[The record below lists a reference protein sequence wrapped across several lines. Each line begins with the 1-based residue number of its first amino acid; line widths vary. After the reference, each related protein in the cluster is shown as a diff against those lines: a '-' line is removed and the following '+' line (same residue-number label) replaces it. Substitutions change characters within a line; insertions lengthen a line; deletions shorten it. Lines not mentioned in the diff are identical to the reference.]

1 MGKILIV
8 ADLQDRCS
16 ATSRGLE
23 LAHRLGYL
31 AEVVAFTY
39 SPLKRLK
46 VTNAEQSDIKQ
57 QLLAERERSISARI
71 AKYAKPGQKVSLKV
85 VWQKDIHPWIIK
97 RAASGYFAVVKT
109 AHETGTLTYTS
120 TDWHLLRECATPIM
134 LVAKKKWSRTK
145 PVLVALDLSTRDK
158 VKRRLNHAL
167 INVGKHLAEGLNA
180 ELKIISAIEVP
191 TLLADLDLVDPLA
204 YVKEQKEGMRPHLLD
219 LAKAHELP
227 EKAFRFKRGPVE
239 KVITSDAEKLHAQI
253 VVLGTIGRR
262 GVRARLIGN
271 TAEGVL
277 RHLKTDILAVK
288 P

>member
-8 ADLQDRCS
+8 ADLQDKCC
-16 ATSRGLE
+16 ATARGLE
-23 LAHRLGYL
+23 LAHRLGYS

-97 RAASGYFAVVKT
+97 RAATGYFAVVKT
-109 AHETGTLTYTS
+109 AHDTGTMTYTS

-134 LVAKKKWSRTK
+134 LVAEKKWSRTK
-145 PVLVALDLSTRDK
+145 PVLVALDLSTRDN

-167 INVGKHLAEGLNA
+167 ISVGKHLAEALNT

-191 TLLADLDLVDPLA
+191 TLLSELDLVDPLA
-204 YVKEQKEGMRPHLLD
+204 YVKEQKEAMRPHLLD
-219 LAKAHELP
+219 LAKAHDLP
-227 EKAFRFKRGPVE
+227 EKAFRCKRGPVE
-239 KVITSDAEKLHAQI
+239 KVISSDAAKLCAQI

-277 RHLKTDILAVK
+277 RHLKTDVLAVK

>member
-1 MGKILIV
+1 MGKILII
-8 ADLQDRCS
+8 ADLQDKCS
-16 ATSRGLE
+16 ATPRGLE
-23 LAHRLGYL
+23 LAHRLGHS

-39 SPLKRLK
+39 APLKRLK
-46 VTNAEQSDIKQ
+46 VANAEQSEIKQ
-57 QLLAERERSISARI
+57 QLLAERESSISARI

-97 RAASGYFAVVKT
+97 RAAKGYFAVVKT
-109 AHETGTLTYTS
+109 AHDTGTLTYTS

-134 LVAKKKWSRTK
+134 LVAEKKWSRTK
-145 PVLVALDLSTRDK
+145 PVLVALDLSTRNK
-158 VKRRLNHAL
+158 VKQRLNHAL
-167 INVGKHLAEGLNA
+167 ISAGKRLAEALNA

-204 YVKEQKEGMRPHLLD
+204 YVKEQKEAMRPHLLD

-239 KVITSDAEKLHAQI
+239 KVITSDAAKLRAQI

-277 RHLKTDILAVK
+277 RHLKTDVLAVK